1 MPEAFDNCQKNGGR
15 IRTITLKNNRYM
27 HVCYPKGGGPSVAGE
42 VKKTKE
48 NK

>member
-1 MPEAFDNCQKNGGR
+1 MSPQAFDNCQKNGGR
-15 IRTITLKNNRYM
+15 IGTITLKNNRYM
-27 HVCYPKGGGPSVAGE
+27 RVCYLNGKSHPGE